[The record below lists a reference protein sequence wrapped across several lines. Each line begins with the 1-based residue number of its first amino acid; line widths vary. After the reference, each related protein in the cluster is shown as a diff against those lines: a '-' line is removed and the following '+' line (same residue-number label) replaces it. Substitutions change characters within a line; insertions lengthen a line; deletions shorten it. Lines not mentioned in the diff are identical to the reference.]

1 MIRSMTIAVEETNV
15 ILKLSGLNSFFS
27 LFLPLKFKPL
37 YTGPLDVI
45 PATQTPRVQ
54 TR

>member
-1 MIRSMTIAVEETNV
+1 MMVNDNSCGRDKRDFETLR
-15 ILKLSGLNSFFS
+15 LKQFFLS

-37 YTGPLDVI
+37 HAGPLDVI